1 MVKGENMTTA
11 DQIKFIEGN
20 FLDELNEVQNALEIS
35 EYRDVE
41 SVIDKTNNPIF
52 TRYCITLLVDELISF
67 ETTDLFE
74 EEED

>member
-1 MVKGENMTTA
+1 MTTA
-11 DQIKFIEGN
+11 EQIKFIEDN
-20 FLDELNEVQNALEIS
+20 FLNELNEVQKALEIA

-41 SVIDKTNNPIF
+41 SVIDKINNPIF

-67 ETTDLFE
+67 ETTDLFV

>member
-1 MVKGENMTTA
+1 MTTA
-11 DQIKFIEGN
+11 EQIKFIEEN
-20 FLDELNEVQNALEIS
+20 SLDELKEVSNALEIS
-35 EYRDVE
+35 EYREVE

>member
-1 MVKGENMTTA
+1 MTTA
-11 DQIKFIEGN
+11 EQIKFIEEN
-20 FLDELNEVQNALEIS
+20 FLDELKEVSNALEIS
-35 EYRDVE
+35 EYREVE